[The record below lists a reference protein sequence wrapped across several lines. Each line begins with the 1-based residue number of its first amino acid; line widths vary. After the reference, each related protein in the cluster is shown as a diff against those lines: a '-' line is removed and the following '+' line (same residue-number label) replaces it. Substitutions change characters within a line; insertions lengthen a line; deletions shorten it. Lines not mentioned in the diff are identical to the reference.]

1 MVSAMI
7 GVTARVKV
15 KPGKE
20 AAFEAFAK
28 EVIDAVR
35 ANEPGNLFYSLF
47 RTERQGEYVFME
59 RWKDQAAVDAH
70 GKAPHMKAALPR
82 FGEFVDGPVELNQYE
97 EIEPA

>member
-1 MVSAMI
+1 MI

-15 KPGKE
+15 KAGKE
-20 AAFEAFAK
+20 EAFEAFAR

-59 RWKDQAAVDAH
+59 RWRDQAAVDAH
-70 GKAPHMKAALPR
+70 GVAPHMVEAIPR
-82 FGEFVDGPVELNQYE
+82 FGEFVDGPVQLDRYE